1 MRFMS
6 TRAHGALDYVL
17 GALLIAAPWI
27 LDFNRDG
34 AETWV
39 PVTLGI
45 VIIVYSM
52 FTDYETG
59 MVHRISMPTHLGL
72 DVAAGLFLIA
82 SPWLFDFD
90 EYVRTPHVTVGVIAV
105 LAGLV
110 TQTVTSAHRMMPPEQ
125 HGSGMPRTH

>member
-1 MRFMS
+1 MRFIS

-27 LDFNRDG
+27 LDFNRGG

-39 PVTLGI
+39 PVTLG
-45 VIIVYSM
+45 
-52 FTDYETG
+52 
-59 MVHRISMPTHLGL
+59 MVHQISMPTHLGL
-72 DVAAGLFLIA
+72 DVAAGLFLLA
-82 SPWLFDFD
+82 SPWLLDFN

-125 HGSGMPRTH
+125 HGGIPRAH

>member
-17 GALLIAAPWI
+17 GAFLIAAPWI
-27 LDFNRDG
+27 LDFNRGG

-39 PVTLGI
+39 PVTLGV

-52 FTDYETG
+52 FTDYEMG
-59 MVHRISMPTHLGL
+59 MVHQIAMPTHLGL
-72 DVAAGLFLIA
+72 DVAAGLFLLA
-82 SPWLFDFD
+82 SPWLFGFD

-125 HGSGMPRTH
+125 HGRGIPRTH